1 MGAVIGGLGPDPQA
15 GIDWP
20 IGLVFG
26 AVRIP
31 TAFLGSRP
39 VSQPTL
45 LLAFAGLT
53 RITAARCCSTPG
65 TRQRTEY
72 AGQDALPDHDRGGSV
87 GDEHHDALPVG
98 RSRPVQTLEASPRSP
113 R

>member
-1 MGAVIGGLGPDPQA
+1 
-15 GIDWP
+15 
-20 IGLVFG
+20 VFG

-39 VSQPTL
+39 LSQPTL

-53 RITAARCCSTPG
+53 RITAATMLLHARG

-72 AGQDALPDHDRGGSV
+72 TGQDALPNHDRGGSV
-87 GDEHHDALPVG
+87 GDEHHDALPAG
-98 RSRPVQTLEASPRSP
+98 PSEAGADTRSVATITLVRVVTARG
-113 R
+113 